1 MRCHITF
8 SLGLPGRSLAFL
20 CVTWVAVFCA
30 FNNNHRE
37 VQTLRSLQQAFGK
50 NPQSLRYTAAMV
62 RAFVNIPHALAK
74 AVSNHVIITPNE
86 RLARELRRGF
96 NQHQQQHNRR
106 AWLTPQCLSL
116 NQYLIQQFASWQDDC
131 AEPLQLLT
139 QSALLSRFYQCAT
152 PAQRHLATTAAQ
164 ARELL
169 YRYDIDLALLEHG
182 DDTSQ
187 MFVKWARR
195 VAELSSDQELY
206 QSQLAKFLT
215 TQNKLPDQ
223 PLLLIAFDHLTVT
236 ERLYLEVANSEHGV
250 YRWSAQQ
257 QIVDLE
263 TTAVAPSERGDNQ
276 CATTTDKPNFFGFDS
291 LADEFAAAAGWA
303 AEVCRQQP
311 EARVAVVVPQLTK
324 HYLRVQRQFSVTF
337 DPKQGSATRCFD
349 LAGGTPLNTQP
360 AWVHALCFLRWCHSP
375 ADRGELTTIAFSDF
389 LTAPWCRSVLRDW
402 TPGQRNVALSHCT
415 QDPSAKPLLELLGRA
430 PAQASF
436 AFWLQ
441 HIEALLNMV
450 EWPRLSNLESSQY
463 QAVAQ
468 IRETIASLTRQADLD
483 DRAKSSSPQ
492 SSDFAAALELLE
504 MQLQSKVFAPQRPAS
519 QVQILGLLETTG
531 LDYSHLWVCGMD
543 ANNFPQGAQHN
554 PFIPIRIAHQHGL
567 PRITASQELAFSERM
582 LGQWLHSGA
591 KVNFS
596 FVRMQDAYAT
606 LPSLPIL
613 QVTAAP
619 ATLDMPGQTVLSR
632 FHPFFQRQGVA
643 LQQYRDW
650 HGVPLPDGHTQGG
663 TGILQDQLECPFRAY
678 AKHRLE
684 LRQER
689 EPSEFPDALERG
701 LVLHNIM
708 QRLCEQNQTSQ
719 ELLQLTT
726 GDIYATCQQVLIQRR
741 PLPRAF
747 VENECRRLT
756 ALIEQ
761 WMQIEAKRFAFTLH
775 AIEQDYQLQLSKL
788 TFTLRVD
795 RIDRT
800 AGTLSVF
807 DYKSS
812 GRSIAGASNQPPT
825 DIQLPIYSLLDANIS
840 NVVYACIG
848 DKDIKAVGLGEQPL
862 DATNKQNLKIQAPS
876 LSWDEQRAQWRHDLS
891 ELADA
896 VQQGDAR
903 VTPKKNACRHCH
915 LQGLCRVSAVA
926 IDDTA
931 DDLS

>member
-1 MRCHITF
+1 
-8 SLGLPGRSLAFL
+8 
-20 CVTWVAVFCA
+20 
-30 FNNNHRE
+30 
-37 VQTLRSLQQAFGK
+37 
-50 NPQSLRYTAAMV
+50 MV
-62 RAFVNIPHALAK
+62 KAFVNIPHALAN

-116 NQYLIQQFASWQDDC
+116 NQYLTQQFASWQDTC
-131 AEPLQLLT
+131 AEPLRLLT

-152 PAQRHLATTAAQ
+152 PAQRHLAASAAQ
-164 ARELL
+164 ALELL
-169 YRYDIDLALLEHG
+169 YRYDIDLALLEQG
-182 DDTSQ
+182 DDASQ
-187 MFVKWARR
+187 MFIKWARR
-195 VAELSSDQELY
+195 VNELSSGQEIY
-206 QSQLAKFLT
+206 QSQLAKFLA
-215 TQNKLPDQ
+215 TQDKLPHQ
-223 PLLLIAFDHLTVT
+223 PLLLIAFDHLTST
-236 ERLYLEVANSEHGV
+236 ERLYLEAANSENGV
-250 YRWSAQQ
+250 YRWSTQQ
-257 QIVDLE
+257 QIVDLA
-263 TTAVAPSERGDNQ
+263 TTAVEPSEHRDDTSTPT
-276 CATTTDKPNFFGFDS
+276 ADKPNFFGFDS
-291 LADEFAAAAGWA
+291 LADELAAAAGWA
-303 AEVCRQQP
+303 ADICQQRP

-337 DPKQGSATRCFD
+337 DPRQGSATRCFD
-349 LAGGTPLNTQP
+349 LSGGTPLNTQP

-389 LTAPWCRSVLRDW
+389 LMAPWCRSVLRDW
-402 TPGQRNVALSHCT
+402 KPGQRNLALSSCT
-415 QDPSAKPLLELLGRA
+415 QDPSAKPLLELLDQA
-430 PAQASF
+430 PARASF

-441 HIEALLNMV
+441 HIEALLDLV
-450 EWPRLSNLESSQY
+450 EWPRLSNLESNQY

-483 DRAKSSSPQ
+483 DRAKPTSKSAQ
-492 SSDFAAALELLE
+492 SSDFASALELLE
-504 MQLQSKVFAPQRPAS
+504 LHLQSKVFAAQRPAS

-554 PFIPIRIAHQHGL
+554 PFIPIQIAHQYGL
-567 PRITASQELAFSERM
+567 PRLTANQELEFSKRM
-582 LGQWLHSGA
+582 LRQWLHSGA
-591 KVNFS
+591 EINFS

-613 QVTAAP
+613 EVSAAP
-619 ATLDMPGQTVLSR
+619 TTISMPWHAALSR
-632 FHPFFQRQGVA
+632 FHPFFHRQGVA
-643 LQQYRDW
+643 LQQYQDW
-650 HGVPLPDGHTQGG
+650 HGVALPDAHTQGG

-678 AKHRLE
+678 ARHRLG

-701 LVLHNIM
+701 LVLHTIM
-708 QRLCEQNQTSQ
+708 QRLYEQNQTSQ

-726 GDIYATCQQVLIQRR
+726 GDIYAICQQALVQRR
-741 PLPRAF
+741 SLPRAF
-747 VENECRRLT
+747 IENECQRLT

-761 WMQIEAKRFAFTLH
+761 WLRIEAKRYPFTLH
-775 AIEQDYQLQLSKL
+775 AIEQDCQLQISNL
-788 TFTLRVD
+788 TFNLRVD

-800 AGTLSVF
+800 ADTLSVF

-848 DKDIKAVGLGEQPL
+848 DKDIKAIGIGEQPL
-862 DATNKQNLKIQAPS
+862 DATNKQDLKIQAPR

-896 VQQGDAR
+896 MQQGDAR
-903 VTPKKNACRHCH
+903 VAPKKNACRYCH
-915 LQGLCRVSAVA
+915 LQGLCRVTASANEDA
-926 IDDTA
+926 A